1 LSVALHSSH
10 IVLVGPKRR
19 YRIPE
24 IDVWSINPYSR
35 SYQTFNTF
43 GKHQRKAIGPDV
55 GLNVKKDIRI
65 KARPS
70 RIPLICKMSVIA
82 NVVPMWVTNLKTVI
96 RINYRNS
103 TIWPKHCFQLY
114 GMLLSAWPVE
124 NERLNFHG

>member
-1 LSVALHSSH
+1 MVLGACGSGYWLKQAIEECSYSSAF
-10 IVLVGPKRR
+10 LENRM
-19 YRIPE
+19 
-24 IDVWSINPYSR
+24 
-35 SYQTFNTF
+35 
-43 GKHQRKAIGPDV
+43 
-55 GLNVKKDIRI
+55 RI

-82 NVVPMWVTNLKTVI
+82 NVVPMWVTNLKTII